1 MIDPFS
7 SWLITQTANRAIN
20 ALLAETSRK
29 KIAGE
34 LRKWAS
40 ENGELV
46 PETMSTLFDGSG
58 DGPCSQQRREQLAKH
73 ELPDAASWTAAAFER
88 GEEIHASGEDVQSF
102 FRLEPEEARP
112 FLEDLGQRLAT
123 IVAGEPELFGP
134 AVVSRLDSLGTAE
147 ARKYLREISAE
158 FIEEKRQADIGE
170 VLGAAIGDWPMVAQD
185 RDFRRQLEPELLAR
199 LDEAT
204 QPGLLVILRHPGAGE
219 T

>member
-40 ENGELV
+40 ETGELV

-58 DGPCSQQRREQLAKH
+58 DGPCRQQLREQLAKH

-88 GEEIHASGEDVQSF
+88 WEEIGKASC
-102 FRLEPEEARP
+102 
-112 FLEDLGQRLAT
+112 
-123 IVAGEPELFGP
+123 
-134 AVVSRLDSLGTAE
+134 
-147 ARKYLREISAE
+147 RE
-158 FIEEKRQADIGE
+158 R
-170 VLGAAIGDWPMVAQD
+170 VW
-185 RDFRRQLEPELLAR
+185 
-199 LDEAT
+199 
-204 QPGLLVILRHPGAGE
+204 
-219 T
+219 